1 MAYIWNL
8 TFNFFSL
15 SNATTTNYLSITY
28 YKSWILKMEDA
39 HNDDMCHFLN
49 AYNKDSSSFIFL
61 LFMSINYFFT
71 KN

>member
-8 TFNFFSL
+8 SFNFFSL

-28 YKSWILKMEDA
+28 YKSWILKIEDA

-49 AYNKDSSSFIFL
+49 AYNKDSSSF
-61 LFMSINYFFT
+61 FFCFSCPLIT
-71 KN
+71 FSQKN